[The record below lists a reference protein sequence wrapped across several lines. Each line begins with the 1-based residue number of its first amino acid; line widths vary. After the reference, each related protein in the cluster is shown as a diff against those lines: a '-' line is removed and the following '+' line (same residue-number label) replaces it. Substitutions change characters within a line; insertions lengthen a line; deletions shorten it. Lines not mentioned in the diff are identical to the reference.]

1 MLKKQFD
8 GLDGMPV
15 LDGNHRALVS
25 KIKNAL
31 DRLYLPKVVILYGS
45 FSKGEGSWDID
56 GLTPYNDVDLIFIDE
71 NIKSENITEYKN
83 ILFNELNTK
92 FIDISLFTVS
102 DILKL
107 KPSIFSFDLFENGLV
122 INGEF
127 DLRALTFHNFLI
139 TTKDIDIL
147 FRTRIWTFIGSYPIG
162 GLNNMNTNEQIF
174 FNYQMSKAIFS
185 IIDCLSVLK
194 QEYNCTYSGKVAW
207 ALNQVEFQDFLP
219 YIYFAERIK
228 LKGYQSSTFFENAV
242 IFDNV
247 GNMFKEIFQL
257 GLRCHFNSKLDL
269 PDLVKYVYGTS
280 IRTNIL
286 KLLYFLK
293 GVNGFNL
300 YNMILAQYFI
310 FERTMVLSDNSD
322 DLMKIMSKFGYDKL
336 NFDGFRIYIAFKRTE
351 S

>member
-1 MLKKQFD
+1 
-8 GLDGMPV
+8 MPE
-15 LDGNHRALVS
+15 
-25 KIKNAL
+25 
-31 DRLYLPKVVILYGS
+31 VVILYGS
-45 FSKGEGSWDID
+45 FSKGEGTWDID
-56 GLTPYNDVDLIFIDE
+56 KVTPYNDVDLIFIDDDIKVE
-71 NIKSENITEYKN
+71 NIAEFKQVIRKA
-83 ILFNELNTK
+83 LNTK
-92 FIDISLFTVS
+92 FIDISLFTKK
-102 DILKL
+102 DLAKL
-107 KPSIFSFDLFENGLV
+107 DRTIFSYDLFERGLV
-122 INGEF
+122 ING
-127 DLRALTFHNFLI
+127 DLDLSIFAFSKSLI

-147 FRTRIWTFIGSYPIG
+147 FRTRIWTFVGSYPVEG
-162 GLNNMNTNEQIF
+162 MVNMNVKDQFF
-174 FNYQMSKAIFS
+174 FNYQMSKAIFA
-185 IIDCLSVLK
+185 IIDCLSVSK

-310 FERTMVLSDNSD
+310 FERTMVLRDNSD
-322 DLMKIMSKFGYDKL
+322 DLMKIMSKLGYDKL